1 MKAIHYKMKR
11 KEKAYYVWQFTGDR
25 KAAWDMSGR
34 FKTRIQNQ
42 RAAQTDRLN
51 MCGVES
57 QLQKYQR
64 EHPENACLKNNH
76 IIESVPL

>member
-34 FKTRIQNQ
+34 FKT
-42 RAAQTDRLN
+42 
-51 MCGVES
+51 
-57 QLQKYQR
+57 
-64 EHPENACLKNNH
+64 
-76 IIESVPL
+76 